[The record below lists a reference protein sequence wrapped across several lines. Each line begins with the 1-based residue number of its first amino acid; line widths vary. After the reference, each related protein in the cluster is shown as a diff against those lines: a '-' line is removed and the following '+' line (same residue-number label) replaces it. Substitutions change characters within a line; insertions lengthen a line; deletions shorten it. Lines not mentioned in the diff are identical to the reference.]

1 MEFALNEQ
9 QRDFA
14 ASIDAAL
21 GAADLPGVVR
31 AWAAGDVAPGRKVWQ
46 QLANLGVTALGVAEK
61 FDGLGAS
68 PVDLVVALE
77 RLGRWCVPG
86 PVTES
91 IAVAPILLAH
101 DDQAERSHGLASGE
115 LIATV
120 AMPPR
125 VPRAVDADTAGLV
138 LLAGDGSVTEG
149 TPGDCHRSVDP
160 SRRLYEV
167 AASGQAWRAPKDVVA
182 RAYEFGALAT
192 AAQLVGAGQALL
204 EAAVNYAKQRT
215 QFGRAIGSYQAI
227 KHKLAD
233 VHIAIELACPLVY
246 GAAVS
251 LEPRDV
257 SAAKAAASEAA
268 LLAARWALQTH
279 GAIGF
284 TCEHDLSLWLLRV
297 QALHS
302 AWGTPQEHRR
312 RVLERYDPPEERQML
327 RETVASLVA
336 KHAGPAAVRAAMASD
351 RGYDES
357 LWRLLCEQVGAA
369 ALVIPE
375 ELGGAG
381 GELADAA
388 IVVQE
393 LGRALVPSPLLGT
406 TLAELALLAAAKPD
420 AQALTE
426 LAQGSAIGALVLD
439 PDYVVNGDIADIV
452 VAATSGQLTR
462 WTRFSAQPVATM
474 DPTRRLARLQSEETE
489 PLCPDP
495 GIADTAAILLAAE
508 QIGAAER
515 CLQLTV
521 EYAKSRVQFGRPIG
535 SFQALKH
542 RMADLYVTIAAAR
555 AVVADA
561 CHAPTPTN
569 AATARLAASE
579 ALSTAAAEGIQLHGG
594 IAITWEHDMHLYFK
608 RAHGS
613 AQLLESP
620 REVLRRLESEVWES
634 P

>member
-1 MEFALNEQ
+1 M
-9 QRDFA
+9 
-14 ASIDAAL
+14 
-21 GAADLPGVVR
+21 
-31 AWAAGDVAPGRKVWQ
+31 
-46 QLANLGVTALGVAEK
+46 T
-61 FDGLGAS
+61 
-68 PVDLVVALE
+68 
-77 RLGRWCVPG
+77 
-86 PVTES
+86 
-91 IAVAPILLAH
+91 
-101 DDQAERSHGLASGE
+101 
-115 LIATV
+115 
-120 AMPPR
+120 
-125 VPRAVDADTAGLV
+125 
-138 LLAGDGSVTEG
+138 
-149 TPGDCHRSVDP
+149 
-160 SRRLYEV
+160 
-167 AASGQAWRAPKDVVA
+167 
-182 RAYEFGALAT
+182 
-192 AAQLVGAGQALL
+192 
-204 EAAVNYAKQRT
+204 
-215 QFGRAIGSYQAI
+215 
-227 KHKLAD
+227 
-233 VHIAIELACPLVY
+233 
-246 GAAVS
+246 
-251 LEPRDV
+251 
-257 SAAKAAASEAA
+257 
-268 LLAARWALQTH
+268 
-279 GAIGF
+279 
-284 TCEHDLSLWLLRV
+284 
-297 QALHS
+297 
-302 AWGTPQEHRR
+302 
-312 RVLERYDPPEERQML
+312 PPEERQML

-555 AVVADA
+555 FSVPQ
-561 CHAPTPTN
+561 HA
-569 AATARLAASE
+569 
-579 ALSTAAAEGIQLHGG
+579 
-594 IAITWEHDMHLYFK
+594 
-608 RAHGS
+608 
-613 AQLLESP
+613 
-620 REVLRRLESEVWES
+620 
-634 P
+634 